1 MVGNVICQLLYTDG
15 KGGKA
20 GGKAGGKKKGGS
32 FQTVS
37 ALFRVIFK
45 NIYFSQSRNMITF
58 STNVIKRSETKEAF
72 VGFVSNWFLY
82 LLIFNVLSL
91 GFLMS

>member
-1 MVGNVICQLLYTDG
+1 MVRNVICQLLHTDG

-45 NIYFSQSRNMITF
+45 YIFFSQSRNMITF
-58 STNVIKRSETKEAF
+58 STNVIKRLKLKRILCGLLVT
-72 VGFVSNWFLY
+72 GFFTYFFL
-82 LLIFNVLSL
+82 VLSL
-91 GFLMS
+91 GFLMP